1 MILYCAGPQVEPYT
15 DKWPPTV
22 YLFLVVYIKGVDMN
36 KNLMLILV
44 ILGLTSCDT
53 KDEAYY
59 RTHPKEL
66 QKAISACP
74 RQKPGALTCQQI
86 AELGNRMNKLGY
98 QLQSNPPGFGGKIL
112 ALQETIATQEIE
124 VKKDA
129 ANSELAKN
137 LEQNKKELIELLA
150 VVKWLESPAS

>member
-1 MILYCAGPQVEPYT
+1 
-15 DKWPPTV
+15 
-22 YLFLVVYIKGVDMN
+22 MN

-44 ILGLTSCDT
+44 ILGLTSCNT

-66 QKAISACP
+66 QTAINACP
-74 RQKPGALTCQQI
+74 KQTPGAITCQQL
-86 AELGNRMNKLGY
+86 AALGDRMNRLGY

-112 ALQETIATQEIE
+112 ALQETIAKQELE
-124 VKKDA
+124 VIKDPD
-129 ANSELAKN
+129 NTELAKN
-137 LEQNKKELIELLA
+137 LEHNKKELIELLA